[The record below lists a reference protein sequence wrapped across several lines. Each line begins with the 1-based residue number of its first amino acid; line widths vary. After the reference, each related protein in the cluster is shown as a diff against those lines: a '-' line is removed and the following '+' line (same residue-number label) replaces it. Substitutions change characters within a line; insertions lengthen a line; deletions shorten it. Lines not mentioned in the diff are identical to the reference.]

1 MAGGSDISA
10 DSDCGAAVQ
19 GTHGIGRIQNFKRG
33 RIIKHEKS
41 YLRKNVEI
49 DCDTLEIEILILFVW
64 FALNARVTCF
74 NANSVL
80 AVVCEI
86 VIGEFVLLSM
96 CRYCDSGR
104 QYKRGSFF
112 VSDILV
118 SFINCISLNEIPWDL
133 AFITTYR
140 NVIP

>member
-1 MAGGSDISA
+1 M
-10 DSDCGAAVQ
+10 Q
-19 GTHGIGRIQNFKRG
+19 GTHGIGRIQNFARG
-33 RIIKHEKS
+33 RIINRKTTV

-112 VSDILV
+112 VSDI
-118 SFINCISLNEIPWDL
+118 NCISLNEIPWDL
-133 AFITTYR
+133 EFITTYR